1 MQSTFASEVVTT
13 TTSLALK
20 SLALEC
26 IFSSDFSKETNE
38 NNINNDSDCTLL
50 SISIILMDYR

>member
-26 IFSSDFSKETNE
+26 IFSSDFSKEANE
-38 NNINNDSDCTLL
+38 NNINNDSNCTLL
-50 SISIILMDYR
+50 FP